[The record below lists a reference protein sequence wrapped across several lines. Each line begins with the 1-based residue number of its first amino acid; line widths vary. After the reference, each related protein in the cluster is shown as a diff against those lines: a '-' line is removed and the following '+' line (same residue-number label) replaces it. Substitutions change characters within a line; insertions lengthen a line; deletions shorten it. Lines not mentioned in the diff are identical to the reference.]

1 MQSFGLHFAII
12 CSDGI
17 SDKHLK
23 DIGMF
28 GIKLNLG
35 NYASPHAAGAYF
47 HVMSIYM
54 LIGFILLLCTYF
66 GVHERVMPTEEETAS
81 VKFSDL
87 WNGRRNKPLRVLYAF
102 PGWLYLHVLGNT
114 VWPFFVQY
122 NIGHSEWMASI
133 NLIGSIPGSS

>member
-1 MQSFGLHFAII
+1 MASPA
-12 CSDGI
+12 
-17 SDKHLK
+17 KHLK

-66 GVHERVMPTEEETAS
+66 GVHERVLPTEEETAS

-87 WNGRRNKPLRVLYAF
+87 WNELRRNKPLRVLGCFFLVGFTLAIRF
-102 PGWLYLHVLGNT
+102 GHSLFNTTLATRNGWL
-114 VWPFFVQY
+114 Q
-122 NIGHSEWMASI
+122 SI
-133 NLIGSIPGSS
+133 